1 MVRRS
6 LLATIWIGFVGYTL
20 WLAPLDQPFTWFF
33 AHNLVTL
40 QWGEINAYLMVIFW
54 MMGVWPMIYA
64 CLMFADG
71 RMQNFPAW
79 PFFIASNLSGVIG
92 LLPYL
97 LMRQRNQSFR
107 DKKDYWL
114 DLLDRRS
121 TGVVLLLTTLALIAF
136 AVIVGDWNDYVAQ
149 FHSYAFVHLI
159 SLDFCLMGL
168 IFPLTSLIDDD
179 MQRRGV
185 YRPERFWMVALVP
198 LFGPLLYL
206 CWRPA
211 LPNLPSTQETVSS
224 SSFSEAL

>member
-1 MVRRS
+1 MVRRL
-6 LLATIWIGFVGYTL
+6 LLATIWIGFLGYIL
-20 WLAPLDQPFTWFF
+20 WLAPLDQPFTWSF

-40 QWGEINAYLMVIFW
+40 QWGEVNAYLMVIFW

-71 RMQNFPAW
+71 QTQPFPSW
-79 PFFIASNLSGVIG
+79 PFFVVSNLVGVIG
-92 LLPYL
+92 LIPYL
-97 LMRQRNQSFR
+97 LVRQRNSAFSG
-107 DKKDYWL
+107 KKDFWL

-121 TGVVLLLTTLALIAF
+121 TGVALLLTTLMLFTIA
-136 AVIVGDWNDYVAQ
+136 VTVGDWNDYVTQ
-149 FHSYAFVHLI
+149 FRSYAFVHLI

-185 YRPERFWMVALVP
+185 YRTERVWAIALVP
-198 LFGPLLYL
+198 LFGPLIYL

-211 LPNLPSTQETVSS
+211 LLNLPSTQETLSNG
-224 SSFSEAL
+224 FSRAL